1 MGLIIKNGVIYNG
14 AESEPVVYSLDERE
28 IGVWIDGKPLY
39 QKVWVFNSPIAL
51 GGSFSTVANIDSTN
65 IEDVVHVYAMHED
78 GTGYG
83 DINADPTRNNHTLLG
98 LRAYDTR
105 YIIKLILQYTKIS
118 DTPGSGTWTPS
129 GVKSEH
135 YSTNEHVVGTWIGE
149 TLYEKS
155 YHVSSLSTT
164 YQVVDSNITSSN
176 AKIRDCKIGGYKVG
190 GGYQNAQYANG
201 FVSSSIFSRV
211 ILAAD
216 GVRVGMEGSFSE
228 SITDFDFTIRYTK
241 IIS

>member
-39 QKVWVFNSPIAL
+39 QKVWVFNSPITL

-65 IEDVVHVYAMHED
+65 IEDVVHVYAIHED

-83 DINADPTRNNHTLLG
+83 DVNADPTRNNHTLLG
-98 LRAYDTR
+98 LKAYDTR

-135 YSTNEHVVGTWIGE
+135 YSTNEHVVGTWIDGS
-149 TLYEKS
+149 TIYEKTFVFPNEITLTTDTW
-155 YHVSSLSTT
+155 VSLGISLSGVGTPISSEARNSRQAVECT
-164 YQVVDSNITSSN
+164 VDFLDDPITAMSTMRNSSGKITS
-176 AKIRDCKIGGYKVG
+176 VT
-190 GGYQNAQYANG
+190 
-201 FVSSSIFSRV
+201 
-211 ILAAD
+211 L
-216 GVRVGMEGSFSE
+216 
-228 SITDFDFTIRYTK
+228 RYTK
-241 IIS
+241 TTS